1 MEEEKEFKK
10 LYQRYRTRLLYFILR
25 KVEKLEDAE
34 EILQDTFISA
44 LDSLPLFRKQSSFYT
59 WLCAIAKH
67 EMADFYRKK
76 KLKTIV
82 FSRFPQL
89 EKIVSQALSPE
100 AALEA
105 KELEEEVVQ
114 CLKGLSEGYA
124 RILRLKYIDGLS
136 YRQIAKKLKKPVKA
150 IESKL
155 SRARKAFAKNWQT
168 HPYAP
173 EISSFNDS

>member
-44 LDSLPLFRKQSSFYT
+44 LDSLPLFS
-59 WLCAIAKH
+59 
-67 EMADFYRKK
+67 RKK

-155 SRARKAFAKNWQT
+155 SRARKA
-168 HPYAP
+168 
-173 EISSFNDS
+173 SSEKSLC

>member
-10 LYQRYRTRLLYFILR
+10 LYRKYKTRLLHFILR
-25 KVEKLEDAE
+25 RIEKEEDAE

-67 EMADFYRKK
+67 ETADFYRRK

-89 EKIVSQALSPE
+89 EKIVSQALSPD

-114 CLKGLSEGYA
+114 CFKSLSEGYS

-150 IESKL
+150 VESKVF
-155 SRARKAFAKNWQT
+155 RARKAFAKNWQIQAY
-168 HPYAP
+168 PAK
-173 EISSFNDS
+173 SFSPRNP